1 MSKFQKI
8 IIAICL
14 LIIVVL
20 GAAVILMFTTT
31 TEALKINGTFVNI
44 SGEYGNEVSFDS
56 LTKIDLDVDATIT
69 RNALVVT
76 GAEGKVSGFG
86 TEYELSTAYADNS
99 ALYVNS
105 KDSSTGLINLTVKQ
119 AHGTNTA
126 VINVFASE
134 NNSGNMMLI
143 GPVTDNESLQKAL
156 QEQNIPTE
164 SKDKVVQEINVSS
177 TFVDVYGEH
186 SEIETSYDKLPHH
199 EVKIDAKIKRNKTG
213 NEYVNGT
220 LDIDGTEYTIQ
231 FVNRQH
237 YEETSTKETG
247 TDYLFLGSYDSVH
260 HNIYIEFKNNNYD
273 SMIINVIKGNL
284 GSENEYGKKGYLI
297 GPVKDKDDWTRVLK
311 ETHILP
317 EE

>member
-1 MSKFQKI
+1 MTKFQKI

-14 LIIVVL
+14 LVIVVL
-20 GAAVILMFTTT
+20 GAAVIFMFTTT

-56 LTKIDLDVDATIT
+56 LTKITLDVDATIT

-86 TEYELSTAYADNS
+86 TDYELSAANADNS

-126 VINVFASE
+126 VISVFASE
-134 NNSGNMMLI
+134 NNSENMMLI

-164 SKDKVVQEINVSS
+164 SKDKVVQEINVSG
-177 TFVDVYGEH
+177 TFVDTYGEH
-186 SEIETSYDKLPHH
+186 SEIETLYDKLPHH
-199 EVKIDAKIKRNKTG
+199 EVKLNAEIKCGKTG

-220 LDIDGTEYTIQ
+220 VDIDGKEYPIQ

-237 YEETSTKETG
+237 YKDEETD
-247 TDYLFLGSYDSVH
+247 TDCLFLSAYDSIH
-260 HNIYIEFKNNNYD
+260 YNIIIKIENNNYD
-273 SMIINVIKGNL
+273 SLIIWVAKGDL
-284 GSENEYGKKGYLI
+284 GSDNENGKSGCLL

-311 ETHILP
+311 DTHTLP
-317 EE
+317 TE